1 MDVTASVD
9 APVDPATL
17 FGRIDLLDH
26 YPPWLDIV
34 QRVEGAEPNDQDE
47 GPAWIVDL
55 GTRVGPLQRSKRLR
69 MVRTVCREPSEVVFE
84 RRERD
89 GRDYSPWVLSGVVTE
104 LKPRLCRL
112 EMRLNYGGAL
122 FGPVLERLL
131 QREIDAGRERLLAW
145 LAAG

>member
-69 MVRTVCREPSEVVFE
+69 MVRTVCR
-84 RRERD
+84 
-89 GRDYSPWVLSGVVTE
+89 
-104 LKPRLCRL
+104 
-112 EMRLNYGGAL
+112 
-122 FGPVLERLL
+122 
-131 QREIDAGRERLLAW
+131 
-145 LAAG
+145 